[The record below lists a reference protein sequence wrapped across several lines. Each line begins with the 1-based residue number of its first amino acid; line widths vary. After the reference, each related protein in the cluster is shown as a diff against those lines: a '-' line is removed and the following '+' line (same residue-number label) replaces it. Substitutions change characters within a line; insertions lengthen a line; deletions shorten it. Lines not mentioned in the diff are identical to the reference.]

1 MLKFDEHNKH
11 LYTWNDKP
19 VVSVTQLF
27 SRIATRKDES
37 APWTS
42 ISGVEFMK
50 SKIPAIYGTYFHKIP
65 EIMLN
70 GDEPDY
76 DPIFEGDVK
85 SLNLFFAAH
94 SYLLSD
100 ATTKL
105 VECKLYSEKYKYA
118 GTLDVFSFTEDT
130 MGRLW
135 LIDWKT
141 SASIAEQYKWQLAA
155 YVQLIKEN
163 FGIKKGISTMTV
175 RIRKNKM
182 PQLQIRKPI
191 EVKSDF
197 NMFLSFLNVYNRKGR

>member
-1 MLKFDEHNKH
+1 MLKFDEHKH

-19 VVSVTQLF
+19 EVSVTQLF
-27 SRIATRKDES
+27 SRIATRKEDS

-50 SKIPAIYGTYFHKIP
+50 SNVPAIFGTEFHKIP

-70 GDEPDY
+70 GDEPIY
-76 DPIFEGDVK
+76 DPVFKPWVN
-85 SLNLFFAAH
+85 SLNMFFAAH

-100 ATTKL
+100 DTTKL
-105 VECKLYSEKYKYA
+105 VECKLHSEKYKYA
-118 GTLDVFSFTEDT
+118 GTLDLFCFHTDT
-130 MGRLW
+130 LGRIW

-141 SASIAEQYKWQLAA
+141 SASIAKQYKWQLAA

-163 FGIKKGISTMTV
+163 FNIKKGISTMTV
-175 RIRKNKM
+175 RIRKNKL
-182 PQLQIRKPI
+182 PQLQIRKPY

-197 NMFLSFLNVYNRKGR
+197 NMFLSFLNVYNCKGR